1 MNSDSSLQVIVIDDE
16 AIVRHSMLQTLQL
29 EGYQAAAY
37 KNPLEAITQCSNSWQ
52 GVVICDVR
60 MNLMDGIEVLERI
73 LQIDSEIPVIM
84 FSAHADITIA
94 IRAIRLG
101 AYDFLEK
108 ADDPQN
114 HLNTVQ
120 RAYHKRQLVLEN
132 RALKASLAQEHKI
145 EQRLIGQSDNIQK
158 LRESVLRLAQVD
170 VDLIIHGETGTGKE
184 VVAQCLHDYSP
195 RADKP
200 FVALNCGALAEN
212 IIESELFGHEA
223 GAFTGAIKKR
233 IGKIEYANAGT
244 LFLDEIES
252 MPLSLQVKLL
262 RVIQERSLQRL
273 GGNTN
278 INVDIRIIA
287 ASKVDLLEESYSG
300 HFREDLYYRLNVA
313 AINIPALKQRK
324 ADIPLLFSHFA
335 QISANKLKRKIE
347 PITQTLL
354 KQLSANDWPG
364 NVRELQNTA
373 ERWVIGLPLSFNALD
388 KPATEHKSKTMFSSE
403 HLMTNHHTPSDLS
416 LDQQLSEHEKNIICQ
431 ALEQNS
437 GHIEKTAESLDIPR
451 KKLYLRMKK
460 YNLSKDSYT

>member
-1 MNSDSSLQVIVIDDE
+1 MNNDSSLQVIVIDDE
-16 AIVRHSMLQTLQL
+16 AIVRHSMLQTLEL
-29 EGYQAAAY
+29 EGYHAGAY
-37 KNPLEAITQCSNSWQ
+37 EDPLIAIAQCTNHWQ
-52 GVVICDVR
+52 GIVICDVR
-60 MNLMDGIEVLERI
+60 MNCMDGIEVLERI
-73 LQIDSEIPVIM
+73 LLIDREIPVIM
-84 FSAHADITIA
+84 FSAHADIMIA
-94 IRAIRLG
+94 IKAIRLG

-108 ADDPQN
+108 TDDPQN

-120 RAYHKRQLVLEN
+120 RALQKRQLVLEN
-132 RALKASLAQEHKI
+132 RALKASLAQEQKI
-145 EQRLIGQSDNIQK
+145 EHRLIGQSEHIQK

-195 RADKP
+195 RAKKP
-200 FVALNCGALAEN
+200 FVALNCGALADN

-233 IGKIEYANAGT
+233 VGKIEYANAGT

-287 ASKVDLLEESYSG
+287 ASKVDLLEESYNG

-313 AINIPALKQRK
+313 ALNIPTLNQRK
-324 ADIPLLFSHFA
+324 EDIALLFSHFA
-335 QISANKLKRKIE
+335 QISASKLKREVE
-347 PITQTLL
+347 PITQTLI
-354 KQLSANDWPG
+354 KQLTAQNWPG
-364 NVRELQNTA
+364 NVRELQNAA
-373 ERWVIGLPLSFNALD
+373 ERWVIGLPLSFNALEAM
-388 KPATEHKSKTMFSSE
+388 PANVRSNNEQFS
-403 HLMTNHHTPSDLS
+403 PSQDICNSLGLHEQLDL
-416 LDQQLSEHEKNIICQ
+416 HEKNIISQ
-431 ALEQNS
+431 ALQKNM
-437 GHIEKTAESLDIPR
+437 GHIEKTAESLAIPR

-460 YNLSKDSYT
+460 YNLSKDSYI